1 MKLVFRLNISNI
13 GEDLNKSVVTLEIA
27 LLFREVTYFLES
39 VGDFSLIM
47 YDMRV
52 NDPGIVEEVMMMTI
66 LVGVGV
72 SSANTY
78 NAYSNR
84 TSYFVTHSF

>member
-1 MKLVFRLNISNI
+1 
-13 GEDLNKSVVTLEIA
+13 
-27 LLFREVTYFLES
+27 
-39 VGDFSLIM
+39 M

-72 SSANTY
+72 SSANIMHTLTGLLTLSHIPSDPEQPEETSGPVGRI
-78 NAYSNR
+78 SNCVIIR
-84 TSYFVTHSF
+84 TMVR